1 MVMGERDRRGRQ
13 CVSRGVGVS
22 EDPGLRRAMIFFVL
36 FFGMVLFPHPP
47 PPLKG
52 YPDPKCL
59 RELIK
64 VVQLWLKPGGW
75 GWRSDNPASL
85 LFPAPAF

>member
-36 FFGMVLFPHPP
+36 FFWNGALPP
-47 PPLKG
+47 PATPT
-52 YPDPKCL
+52 
-59 RELIK
+59 
-64 VVQLWLKPGGW
+64 
-75 GWRSDNPASL
+75 
-85 LFPAPAF
+85 